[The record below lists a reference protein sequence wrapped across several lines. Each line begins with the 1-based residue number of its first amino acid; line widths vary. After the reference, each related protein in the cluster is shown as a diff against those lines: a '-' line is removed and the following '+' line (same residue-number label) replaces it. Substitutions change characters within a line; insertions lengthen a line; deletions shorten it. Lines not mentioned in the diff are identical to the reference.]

1 MAVYLDFDNIV
12 ISRYDQVHGRNSFQ
26 KDKARGLDDDKLTT
40 ATVDLG
46 AIIDFAS
53 SFGTLVLTRAY
64 ADWSADLNANYQGQ
78 LVGRAVDLVQ
88 LFPAA
93 AYGKNGAD
101 IRLAV
106 DAVEDM
112 FRLPDLTHVVIVG
125 GDSDYIA
132 LAQRCKRLGRYVVG
146 IGVAGASSRSLA
158 SACDEFVTYDA
169 LPGIPTVA
177 PAPAK
182 KATKRT
188 KSKEPDDE
196 PEPADTQA
204 AATGLLERALRIG
217 HEKDDADWL
226 HNSAVKAQMKR
237 MDPSF
242 SEKSLGFRSFSD
254 FLRSRSDVAD
264 LDESSTTRM
273 VRLHQRGSKPR
284 SDPDV
289 RASGEVPDRV
299 STYAEAM
306 TERLYF
312 RQLLSG
318 RDFAQS
324 DMIAQQMRNF
334 SYLIGDRETGD
345 TVVVDPAYA
354 ANDLVDILE
363 SDGMKL
369 SGVLVTHHHP
379 DHVGGSMMGF
389 ELKGLAE
396 LLERQSVPVHVNSL
410 EAEWVSRVTGIARS
424 DLTAHEHGDKVN
436 VGDVEIELLHTPG
449 HTPGSQCFLLDGR
462 LVAGDTLFLEGCG
475 RTDFPGGDVD
485 DMFRSLQQLAAAVRR
500 PDGVSRAT
508 GTRWSPA
515 RRCRTCGAPTTCTGR
530 AIWIS
535 GEC

>member
-1 MAVYLDFDNIV
+1 MPESVVTGDSPRVAVYLDFDNIV

-26 KDKARGLDDDKLTT
+26 KDKARGLDDEKLTT

-64 ADWSADLNANYQGQ
+64 ADWSAALNAKYQGQ

-177 PAPAK
+177 LAPAPAK

-188 KSKEPDDE
+188 KSTEPEEE
-196 PEPADTQA
+196 PEPEAADTQA

-264 LDESSTTRM
+264 LDESSTTRL
-273 VRLHQRGSKPR
+273 VRLH
-284 SDPDV
+284 
-289 RASGEVPDRV
+289 
-299 STYAEAM
+299 
-306 TERLYF
+306 
-312 RQLLSG
+312 
-318 RDFAQS
+318 RD
-324 DMIAQQMRNF
+324 N
-334 SYLIGDRETGD
+334 
-345 TVVVDPAYA
+345 
-354 ANDLVDILE
+354 
-363 SDGMKL
+363 
-369 SGVLVTHHHP
+369 
-379 DHVGGSMMGF
+379 
-389 ELKGLAE
+389 
-396 LLERQSVPVHVNSL
+396 
-410 EAEWVSRVTGIARS
+410 
-424 DLTAHEHGDKVN
+424 
-436 VGDVEIELLHTPG
+436 
-449 HTPGSQCFLLDGR
+449 
-462 LVAGDTLFLEGCG
+462 
-475 RTDFPGGDVD
+475 
-485 DMFRSLQQLAAAVRR
+485 
-500 PDGVSRAT
+500 
-508 GTRWSPA
+508 
-515 RRCRTCGAPTTCTGR
+515 
-530 AIWIS
+530 
-535 GEC
+535 